1 MNENTRL
8 ALDTCNTNKLLPLAV
23 HNTVFT
29 GVQLLRNAMF
39 DNIMT
44 KAEKFALLVVE
55 SFSIAVNLLGFV
67 IILSTWM
74 RIKKLW
80 V

>member
-1 MNENTRL
+1 MFDENKQMNENTRL

-39 DNIMT
+39 DRT
-44 KAEKFALLVVE
+44 VFFA
-55 SFSIAVNLLGFV
+55 
-67 IILSTWM
+67 ILSGDVF
-74 RIKKLW
+74 RI
-80 V
+80 

>member
-29 GVQLLRNAMF
+29 GVQLLRNVMF
-39 DNIMT
+39 DRT
-44 KAEKFALLVVE
+44 VFFA
-55 SFSIAVNLLGFV
+55 
-67 IILSTWM
+67 ILSGDVFH
-74 RIKKLW
+74 I
-80 V
+80 